1 MNKSRSQQHKSHW
14 FNYAIV
20 FLLGIILA
28 ILLFIVFF
36 NNDPEPRNETME
48 SQKSSDTTV
57 FSQQP
62 STEEPASEQL
72 KDEYPYGV
80 DVTNNQNMTF
90 RPRGNDV
97 RSLHSGISIL
107 ITPMDDAYSVRLA
120 HSYHDADT
128 DFNDVSDYKAQI
140 KNTTTKKIF
149 IRGYGSTPQRD
160 IRINT
165 EISLDTQLSKSGEE
179 FSDWQ
184 GAKLHLFYTT
194 DGTISLAFR
203 DIHVGKD
210 GQYMEYQQQ

>member
-36 NNDPEPRNETME
+36 NYDPEPRNETMQ
-48 SQKSSDTTV
+48 SRKSSETTV
-57 FSQQP
+57 FSQQS
-62 STEEPASEQL
+62 STEEPATDQF

-90 RPRGNDV
+90 RPRGNNV
-97 RSLHSGISIL
+97 GTLHSGISIL

-128 DFNDVSDYKAQI
+128 DFNNISNYKAQI

-160 IRINT
+160 ISINT
-165 EISLDTQLSKSGEE
+165 EISLDTQLSNSGEE

-184 GAKLHLFYTT
+184 GAKLYLYYAT
-194 DGTISLAFR
+194 DGTLSLAVP
-203 DIHVGKD
+203 DVHVGKD

>member
-1 MNKSRSQQHKSHW
+1 MNKSRNQYHKSHW

-28 ILLFIVFF
+28 ILLFIIFF
-36 NNDPEPRNETME
+36 NNNPESRNETLQ
-48 SQKSSDTTV
+48 SQKGSESTV
-57 FSQQP
+57 SSQQS
-62 STEEPASEQL
+62 STEEAATNQL

-90 RPRGNDV
+90 RPKGDNV
-97 RSLHSGISIL
+97 GTLHSGISIL
-107 ITPMDDAYSVRLA
+107 ITPMDGAYSVRLA

-128 DFNDVSDYKAQI
+128 DINDSSVYKSQI

-160 IRINT
+160 ISINT
-165 EISLDTQLSKSGEE
+165 EISLNTQLSNSGEE
-179 FSDWQ
+179 FDNWQ
-184 GAKLHLFYTT
+184 GAKFYLFYAT
-194 DGTISLAFR
+194 DGTLSLAVP
-203 DIHVGKD
+203 DIHVGKE

>member
-1 MNKSRSQQHKSHW
+1 
-14 FNYAIV
+14 
-20 FLLGIILA
+20 
-28 ILLFIVFF
+28 
-36 NNDPEPRNETME
+36 
-48 SQKSSDTTV
+48 
-57 FSQQP
+57 
-62 STEEPASEQL
+62 
-72 KDEYPYGV
+72 
-80 DVTNNQNMTF
+80 
-90 RPRGNDV
+90 
-97 RSLHSGISIL
+97 
-107 ITPMDDAYSVRLA
+107 MDDAYSVRLA

-194 DGTISLAFR
+194 DGTLSLAVP

>member
-28 ILLFIVFF
+28 ILIFIVFF
-36 NNDPEPRNETME
+36 NNSEPRNETRQ
-48 SQKSSDTTV
+48 SQKGSESTISD
-57 FSQQP
+57 QQS
-62 STEEPASEQL
+62 STEESATDQL

-90 RPRGNDV
+90 RPKGDNLGA
-97 RSLHSGISIL
+97 LHSGISIL
-107 ITPMDDAYSVRLA
+107 ISPMDDVYSVKLA
-120 HSYHDADT
+120 HSYHDVYT
-128 DFNDVSDYKAQI
+128 DINDSSVYKSQI

-160 IRINT
+160 ISINT

-184 GAKLHLFYTT
+184 GAKLYLFYTT
-194 DGTISLAFR
+194 DGTLSLAVP